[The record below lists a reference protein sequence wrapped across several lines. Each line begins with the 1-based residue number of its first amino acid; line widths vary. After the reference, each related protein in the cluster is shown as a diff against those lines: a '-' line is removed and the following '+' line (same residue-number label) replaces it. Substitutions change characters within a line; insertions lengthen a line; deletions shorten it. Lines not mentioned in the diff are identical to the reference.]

1 MVPGA
6 LESQDVIVDSC
17 FFPSFRGVMRVMA
30 IMVSPGMDG
39 VKLRSDSAETDH
51 FVTLPATYP
60 SAHPTCLEGSCR
72 CDWRWSIPGVRWG
85 TLLDIHSDVLA
96 LRLGLPN
103 LFAFS

>member
-17 FFPSFRGVMRVMA
+17 FFPSFRGVMRVME

-39 VKLRSDSAETDH
+39 VKLRSD
-51 FVTLPATYP
+51 LPATYP

-85 TLLDIHSDVLA
+85 PFWTFILTCSL
-96 LRLGLPN
+96 
-103 LFAFS
+103 